1 MKIHEKNHLPAL
13 FTFVL
18 SLQNFAHEKCHEKLW
33 LKKEEITLYFIFC
46 HRYISHFNWKIKTS
60 LRNLKQI
67 LPADLH
73 TNING
78 CMSESEQ
85 SKIIPENTLEA
96 VKNLRVRGDENDRIK
111 SLWKK
116 TVLRENKKIYMM
128 VSEN

>member
-1 MKIHEKNHLPAL
+1 
-13 FTFVL
+13 
-18 SLQNFAHEKCHEKLW
+18 
-33 LKKEEITLYFIFC
+33 
-46 HRYISHFNWKIKTS
+46 
-60 LRNLKQI
+60 
-67 LPADLH
+67 
-73 TNING
+73 
-78 CMSESEQ
+78 MSESEQ